1 MGHARLARLR
11 RWRRRSCQVT
21 PQTPEDNVV
30 EPNLNQVTR
39 KAVPVA
45 SPCRRRRVMPGAG
58 ARRPHGT
65 LDAGHGPGLGE
76 TCFKAIGTT
85 TREEAFGS
93 CHLWFWQFFWVIP
106 VIAMFP
112 STAPDTS
119 LQDFRP
125 CVRAPQRPRPRP
137 TARWKHSG

>member
-1 MGHARLARLR
+1 MGYARLARLR
-11 RWRRRSCQVT
+11 SWIRRSRQVT
-21 PQTPEDNVV
+21 PQPAKDNMF
-30 EPNLNQVTR
+30 EPNLNEVTR
-39 KAVPVA
+39 KPVPVA

-58 ARRPHGT
+58 ARQARGP
-65 LDAGHGPGLGE
+65 LDAGHGPGLVE

-85 TREEAFGS
+85 TRENAFGS
-93 CHLWFWQFFWVIP
+93 CRFWFWQFFWVIP
-106 VIAMFP
+106 VITMFP

-137 TARWKHSG
+137 TARWKRSG